1 MTALSQRQF
10 DHLLDHFARKPTIG
24 LSLRRYLRRRNFAQ
38 SLPIWSPDLK
48 DDRVIRFDKPTT
60 QRIKKRH
67 GIGTAFEEQTKPRL
81 ALEQRGFRGFS
92 FRHVAGHEDKYWSA
106 LALNDRR
113 VDLER
118 DFRSVASLSDPF
130 EAIVAVF

>member
-1 MTALSQRQF
+1 MTALSQRKF

-24 LSLRRYLRRRNFAQ
+24 LSLRRYRRRRNFAQ
-38 SLPIWSPDLK
+38 SLPVWSPDLK
-48 DDRVIRFDKPTT
+48 DDRVIRLVKPTA

-67 GIGTAFEEQTKPRL
+67 GISTALKEQTKPRL
-81 ALEQRGFRGFS
+81 ALEQRGFRGLSFS
-92 FRHVAGHEDKYWSA
+92 HVARNEDKYWSA

-118 DFRSVASLSDPF
+118 DFR
-130 EAIVAVF
+130 AV